1 MLTITDLHVDIGNLK
16 IIQGITLDIKD
27 GEIVS
32 LIGANGAG
40 KTTLIRAISGLGHI
54 TGGTVK
60 FMDRDITG
68 ATTEQIVDAGLIQ
81 IPEGRQLFSLMTVR
95 ENLEIELEGKNMNE
109 LFKERFFGKFGMES
123 STAYWTPA
131 VYAAFSVGFAKDG
144 SIRKVK
150 NERRVSGNAPEPNAA
165 WSLYSYSAEYARFLC
180 AMINDKGGLSD
191 AAFAEMTRA
200 QNKADDNIHWGLGFG
215 IYFLSQ
221 HQL

>member
-1 MLTITDLHVDIGNLK
+1 MDETHVRTLRVWRFFQKSSAARKSILP
-16 IIQGITLDIKD
+16 IPLPAFPGITPILTRHPKPRFNARLTVIQPTILPSSSATKL
-27 GEIVS
+27 ILSQSS
-32 LIGANGAG
+32 LIVYRIKFSVYSA
-40 KTTLIRAISGLGHI
+40 GLGAS
-54 TGGTVK
+54 V
-60 FMDRDITG
+60 
-68 ATTEQIVDAGLIQ
+68 
-81 IPEGRQLFSLMTVR
+81 S
-95 ENLEIELEGKNMNE
+95 N
-109 LFKERFFGKFGMES
+109 
-123 STAYWTPA
+123 
-131 VYAAFSVGFAKDG
+131 AAFSVGFAKDG

-191 AAFAEMTRA
+191 AAFSEMTRA